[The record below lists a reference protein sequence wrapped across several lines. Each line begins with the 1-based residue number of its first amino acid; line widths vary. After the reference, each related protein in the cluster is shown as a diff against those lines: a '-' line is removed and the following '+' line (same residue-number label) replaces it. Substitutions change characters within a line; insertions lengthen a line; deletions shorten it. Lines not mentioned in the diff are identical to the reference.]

1 MKSSPVE
8 QVPATKRASC
18 DRCRE
23 KKVRCDGKGPKCG
36 RCARFGAEC
45 FYSIQKPIGRPP
57 RRKICACGVPTPMDD
72 PQADTSEPPPRTQH
86 SAIGPSSDHT
96 PSTATLAPTSAAYT
110 RDAILDQINQATNH
124 SISSTN
130 TLYEEQAEAGLDTV
144 SEDGGVLIT
153 TAPSPDKAPLGSTA
167 APSNQSS
174 CACLAS
180 LYLMLDQ
187 MQANEEMAFPSGL
200 HFLRGMMVKAR
211 DIIHC
216 PICPTRFLSATQN
229 MPLLGGLMMS
239 IARQCGIVLEAIES
253 EATTATRLNHTKA
266 IEFQGLGSDGVVS
279 LPDAPSHVPVSN
291 VSGGFSVQMHPLE
304 WMILANKAVKT
315 EIYGLDGA
323 SKSSFMGLLEV
334 LEERQGTWH
343 SSPRSQDYAHY
354 ANGAD
359 RPTCIRIIDE
369 VRRLMGV
376 LKLEDS
382 ANIDPMMQS

>member
-1 MKSSPVE
+1 MKSTPGE

-45 FYSIQKPIGRPP
+45 FFSIQKPIGRSP
-57 RRKICACGVPTPMDD
+57 RRKICACGLSTPMDD
-72 PQADTSEPPPRTQH
+72 RQAGTSEPPNRTQH
-86 SAIGPSSDHT
+86 SAIGSSSDHT
-96 PSTATLAPTSAAYT
+96 CSTATSASTSFAYT
-110 RDAILDQINQATNH
+110 GDCIPDQNSWAANY
-124 SISSTN
+124 SISST
-130 TLYEEQAEAGLDTV
+130 TTICEEQAEAGLDAV

-153 TAPSPDKAPLGSTA
+153 TGPSPNSAPLRSTA
-167 APSNQSS
+167 APSNQSA

-187 MQANEEMAFPSGL
+187 MQANEEMTFPSGL

-229 MPLLGGLMMS
+229 MSLLGGLMMS
-239 IARQCGIVLEAIES
+239 IARQYGSVLEAIES
-253 EATTATRLNHTKA
+253 EATTATRLNQTKA
-266 IEFQGLGSDGVVS
+266 IEFQGLGSDVPSAAPGSDVS
-279 LPDAPSHVPVSN
+279 S
-291 VSGGFSVQMHPLE
+291 GFSIQMHPLE

-323 SKSSFMGLLEV
+323 GKSSFMG
-334 LEERQGTWH
+334 
-343 SSPRSQDYAHY
+343 
-354 ANGAD
+354 
-359 RPTCIRIIDE
+359 
-369 VRRLMGV
+369 
-376 LKLEDS
+376 
-382 ANIDPMMQS
+382 

>member
-1 MKSSPVE
+1 MKSTPVE

-72 PQADTSEPPPRTQH
+72 RQAGTSEPSSWTQL

-96 PSTATLAPTSAAYT
+96 STTATSAPTSSAYT
-110 RDAILDQINQATNH
+110 GDSIPDQNNWATNN
-124 SISSTN
+124 SISSTT
-130 TLYEEQAEAGLDTV
+130 TLCEEQAEAGLDAL

-153 TAPSPDKAPLGSTA
+153 TAPSPDNTPLGSTA

-187 MQANEEMAFPSGL
+187 MQANEEMTFPSGL

-229 MPLLGGLMMS
+229 MSLLGGLMMS
-239 IARQCGIVLEAIES
+239 IARQYGSVLEAIES
-253 EATTATRLNHTKA
+253 EATTATRLNQTKA

-279 LPDAPSHVPVSN
+279 PPDAPSGAP
-291 VSGGFSVQMHPLE
+291 GFSIQMHPLE

-334 LEERQGTWH
+334 LEERQRGWH
-343 SSPRSQDYAHY
+343 SNPRSQDYAQY
-354 ANGAD
+354 ASGAD
-359 RPTCIRIIDE
+359 RPPCIRIIDE
-369 VRRLMGV
+369 VRRLIGI
-376 LKLEDS
+376 LKLQDS
-382 ANIDPMMQS
+382 AHIDPMMQS